1 MTTRWL
7 VGLLA
12 VLSATSTTATAL
24 TPVLVHWPLVLAG
37 LAPRAPFL
45 FLAAGHT
52 PFSVFLVVATAR
64 LLVADPIHYALG
76 RRHGADRV
84 HPRIQRAVGRV
95 GLVAV
100 ALKPNGPVLAAAGA
114 GRLDARWVMLADVFG
129 TVLYVL
135 AIHRVAA

>member
-1 MTTRWL
+1 MTTRRL

-12 VLSATSTTATAL
+12 ALTAASTTATAC
-24 TPVLVHWPLVLAG
+24 TPLLLRWPLLLIG

-95 GLVAV
+95 GLLAV
-100 ALKPNGPVLAAAGA
+100 ALKPNGPVLVAAGA
-114 GRLDARWVMLADVFG
+114 GRLDPRLVLVADVAG
-129 TVLYVL
+129 TLLYLL
-135 AIHRVAA
+135 AIHRVAT